1 MRIVTPTSP
10 ARRILVIDD
19 DNFIRGLLEAS
30 LRASDFEVRGVATQ
44 AAFGEELVAFD
55 PHVVMVDLDL
65 GPGPSGMQLLALV
78 EADSPWV
85 AKIVVT
91 SHRSTRLVDGNAPA
105 VPDVTY
111 IVKADITSADQIVAA
126 VNASLEGEAT
136 VINDAGDAVRL
147 TKGQADVLRMIASGM
162 SNESIA
168 QARGSSD
175 RAVSKLIARTY
186 EALGVA
192 GAEGENA
199 RILAIKMLEAS
210 RVIVDE

>member
-1 MRIVTPTSP
+1 MTTS
-10 ARRILVIDD
+10 
-19 DNFIRGLLEAS
+19 F
-30 LRASDFEVRGVATQ
+30 GVCSKPRCAQATSRYVAWLQ
-44 AAFGEELVAFD
+44 AEFGEELVAFD

-126 VNASLEGEAT
+126 VNASL
-136 VINDAGDAVRL
+136 
-147 TKGQADVLRMIASGM
+147 
-162 SNESIA
+162 
-168 QARGSSD
+168 
-175 RAVSKLIARTY
+175 
-186 EALGVA
+186 
-192 GAEGENA
+192 
-199 RILAIKMLEAS
+199 
-210 RVIVDE
+210 